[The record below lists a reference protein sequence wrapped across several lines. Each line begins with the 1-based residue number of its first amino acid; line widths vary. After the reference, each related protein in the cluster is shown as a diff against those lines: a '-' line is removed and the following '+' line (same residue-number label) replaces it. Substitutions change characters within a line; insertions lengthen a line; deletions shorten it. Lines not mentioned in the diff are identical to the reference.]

1 MSKPNPDRTI
11 LSPRNVALLA
21 VKVGE
26 MLGVQ
31 MPAKNYFLDRLNE
44 SGIKMPIIYKSRDIQ
59 FWVDCEY
66 IAYSRYDEDDIHYV
80 YITREHILNERSS
93 YRLAN
98 KVRKESIKL
107 PQQLAFLFRKALS
120 EMNLE
125 KTDYAF
131 FVVNCS

>member
-1 MSKPNPDRTI
+1 MSKPNPDRVI
-11 LSPRNVALLA
+11 LSPRNVAILA

-44 SGIKMPIIYKSRDIQ
+44 SGIKMPIIYKSKDIQ

-66 IAYSRYDEDDIHYV
+66 VAYSRYDEDDIHYV
-80 YITREHILNERSS
+80 YITREHISEERSS
-93 YRLAN
+93 YRRAN
-98 KVRKESIKL
+98 KERKESIKL

-125 KTDYAF
+125 KTDYAIL
-131 FVVNCS
+131 CS

>member
-11 LSPRNVALLA
+11 LSPKNVAILA

-31 MPAKNYFLDRLNE
+31 MPAKNYFWDRLNE
-44 SGIKMPIIYKSRDIQ
+44 NGVNGVKMPIIYKSKDIQ

-80 YITREHILNERSS
+80 YITRKHVSDERAS
-93 YRLAN
+93 YRRASRE
-98 KVRKESIKL
+98 RKESIKL

-120 EMNLE
+120 EMKLE
-125 KTDYAF
+125 KTDYTF
-131 FVVNCS
+131 LCS

>member
-1 MSKPNPDRTI
+1 MSKPNPDRVI
-11 LSPRNVALLA
+11 LSPRNVATLA

-44 SGIKMPIIYKSRDIQ
+44 SGIKMPIIYKSKDIQ

-80 YITREHILNERSS
+80 YITRQHISEERAS
-93 YRLAN
+93 YRETS
-98 KVRKESIKL
+98 KERKEPNCI
-107 PQQLAFLFRKALS
+107 PQQVSHVFRKALS

-125 KTDYAF
+125 KTDYTF
-131 FVVNCS
+131 LCS

>member
-1 MSKPNPDRTI
+1 MSKPNPDRVI
-11 LSPRNVALLA
+11 LSPKNVAILA

-26 MLGVQ
+26 SLGVQ

-44 SGIKMPIIYKSRDIQ
+44 RGIKMPIIYKSKDIQ
-59 FWVDCEY
+59 FWIDCEY

-80 YITREHILNERSS
+80 YITREHVLEERAS
-93 YRLAN
+93 YRLASR
-98 KVRKESIKL
+98 KRKETIKL

-125 KTDYAF
+125 KTDYAIL
-131 FVVNCS
+131 CS

>member
-1 MSKPNPDRTI
+1 MSKPKPDRI
-11 LSPRNVALLA
+11 VLSPRNVAILA

-26 MLGVQ
+26 SLGAQ
-31 MPAKNYFLDRLNE
+31 MPAKNYFWDRLNE
-44 SGIKMPIIYKSRDIQ
+44 RGIKMPIIYKSKDIQ

-66 IAYSRYDEDDIHYV
+66 IAYSRYDEDDIHYI
-80 YITREHILNERSS
+80 YITREHILSERSS

-98 KVRKESIKL
+98 KARKESIKL

-125 KTDYAF
+125 KTDYAIL
-131 FVVNCS
+131 CS

>member
-1 MSKPNPDRTI
+1 MSEPNPDRVI

-44 SGIKMPIIYKSRDIQ
+44 SGIKMPIIYKSKDIQ

-80 YITREHILNERSS
+80 YITRKHILEERAS
-93 YRLAN
+93 YRETS
-98 KVRKESIKL
+98 KEREEPNCI
-107 PQQLAFLFRKALS
+107 PQQVSHVFRKALS
-120 EMNLE
+120 KMKLE

-131 FVVNCS
+131 LCS

>member
-1 MSKPNPDRTI
+1 MNKPNPNPDRVI
-11 LSPRNVALLA
+11 LSPRNVAILA

-31 MPAKNYFLDRLNE
+31 MPAKNYFLERLNE
-44 SGIKMPIIYKSRDIQ
+44 SGIKMPIIYKSKDIQ

-80 YITREHILNERSS
+80 YITRQHIREERAS
-93 YRLAN
+93 YRLASRE
-98 KVRKESIKL
+98 RKESISL
-107 PQQLAFLFRKALS
+107 PQQVSHVFRKALS

-125 KTDYAF
+125 KTDYTF
-131 FVVNCS
+131 LCS